1 MESIILIAILVTIV
15 SAYLLRQFYAQ
26 TLEDAHTLEVDDA
39 LQADLAP
46 PERDADLKAA

>member
-15 SAYLLRQFYAQ
+15 SAYLLRQFYA
-26 TLEDAHTLEVDDA
+26 HTLEVDDA
-39 LQADLAP
+39 LKADLSP